1 MLLAAAGVGGGQV
14 VAQGETS
21 TVVPAPDLPGVPGDV
36 PVVGF
41 TTLNLTGG
49 DYQWQTTSRTTLAR
63 DGDPI
68 TAHNGFLLSI
78 DKPLI
83 VLKAGAPSRPVPAGK
98 SLPLVEGDRVLPVVS
113 GDEPGNILIVEFVA
127 LDDIGPDEAPDQ
139 TLPVTLDPG
148 TYTIALLDIT
158 NLGEDGPSPGQVIVE
173 AAGPGFAITSRDEAD
188 AGASDIPLVIWL
200 ASIFRT
206 GDAAASEEID
216 HGSGEGPGTGGG
228 DRDGTGPGTGEGEG
242 SGTGGGT
249 GPGTGQGQDD
259 ADAAS
264 SPADDESDTGT
275 DEPSETPTD
284 DENGSGGGTGQGDG
298 GGSGQGDGAA
308 NAPVLAGVPDDIPL
322 LTWTVLEL
330 PGGEYQ
336 WQTSSRTSLTR
347 TDDPIE
353 VHDGFLIAV
362 DQPVIVL
369 KAGAPSQPV
378 QAGEGIVLTEGDRIL
393 PTTSGDTPANFVIV
407 ELVALDNIGPDETPD
422 EVLPLTLEAGIY
434 TLALL
439 DISGVEADGP
449 TPGQIIGEAAGPG
462 FGISQNEETG
472 ADTSETPDLTWLV
485 SIFPATEDDL
495 VEQGSGGGG
504 DDEASPTPD
513 P

>member
-1 MLLAAAGVGGGQV
+1 MRPAGLSRMVRVLVLLMMLLAAAGVPGGQV
-14 VAQGETS
+14 AAQGEIS

-41 TTLNLTGG
+41 ATLNLPGG
-49 DYQWQTTSRTTLAR
+49 DYQWQTTSRTTLSS
-63 DGDPI
+63 DDDPI
-68 TAHNGFLLSI
+68 LVHNGFLLSI
-78 DKPLI
+78 DTPLI
-83 VLKAGAPSRPVPAGK
+83 VLKAGAPSRPVPAGN

-113 GDEPGNILIVEFVA
+113 GDEPGNIVIVEFVA
-127 LDDIGPDEAPDQ
+127 LEDIGPDETPDQ

-188 AGASDIPLVIWL
+188 VGASDIPLVIWL
-200 ASIFRT
+200 AGIFRT
-206 GDAAASEEID
+206 DDAEATSSPAVADAEVEID
-216 HGSGEGPGTGGG
+216 
-228 DRDGTGPGTGEGEG
+228 TGEPGETPADDEVESDTG
-242 SGTGGGT
+242 EPSETPADDEVESDTGDPSGT
-249 GPGTGQGQDD
+249 
-259 ADAAS
+259 
-264 SPADDESDTGT
+264 PADDESGSVDGNG
-275 DEPSETPTD
+275 EGD
-284 DENGSGGGTGQGDG
+284 DVETGQ
-298 GGSGQGDGAA
+298 A
-308 NAPVLAGVPDDIPL
+308 NGVASAPVLAGVPEDIPL
-322 LTWTVLEL
+322 LNWTVLEL
-330 PGGEYQ
+330 PVGDYQ
-336 WQTSSRTSLTR
+336 WQTSSRTTLTR

-378 QAGEGIVLTEGDRIL
+378 QAGQSIVLTEGDRIL
-393 PTTSGDTPANFVIV
+393 PTTSGDTPVNIVIV

-439 DISGVEADGP
+439 DISGTGADGP
-449 TPGQIIGEAAGPG
+449 APGEIIAEAAGPG
-462 FGISQNEETG
+462 FGISHGEETG
-472 ADTSETPDLTWLV
+472 TDTSETPELTWLV

-495 VEQGSGGGG
+495 VEQGS
-504 DDEASPTPD
+504 
-513 P
+513 